1 MVFLMYMYKLVS
13 INIDSN
19 HEEIRDQEKNIFGVY
34 LLATIEI
41 TQQSLAI
48 VRNNQYWVYLG
59 NKSNMIKKFFDA
71 EFACYVT
78 L

>member
-1 MVFLMYMYKLVS
+1 MYMYKLVS